1 MSITISTHAASD
13 YNLLNTSVT
22 LTLAVT
28 SYTIII
34 DFIQDEIPEPKM
46 EDVEVS
52 FDVVSDDDMVTFEP
66 AASITISIE
75 DDDCMLEYITCSE
88 AS

>member
-1 MSITISTHAASD
+1 M
-13 YNLLNTSVT
+13 T

-28 SYTIII
+28 SYTIMI

-75 DDDCMLEYITCSE
+75 DDDCMLEYITCCE